1 MANYLWDLRPYYRQ
15 TAGQLLLGSLAGIAM
30 NTAVVLPAIFLGWAV
45 DAALRFVQGETSRA
59 ALLRA
64 VVMFVAA
71 TLATE
76 IPRVG
81 KRWWLMT
88 ANARI
93 RANLRA
99 DALRGVL
106 AWPVSRLVETA
117 VGDIMA
123 RVVGDVEVLGVGV
136 REVII
141 ETWDTVLFLL
151 SFFIA
156 MLLLD
161 APLTLLALVP
171 VPLAMLLGWTSGRVI
186 RRRTAA
192 ARRANGELTSG
203 LQEQLAGI
211 RTTRLLGTSDT
222 AQARIE
228 HLADEQARANLAAA
242 QPRAGLPAI
251 YMALMAAGVVFVVW
265 RGGLAVVAGA
275 WTLGAFVTYLDLFLK
290 FTGRGFRLPQL
301 VNSVQAG
308 GAAYARLA
316 PLLAAVRPAG
326 GEPRFSSFRAN
337 HLARAAA
344 GERAQIATTRDAG
357 GLAVSLRDVVFSY
370 GGPSARALDGV
381 SLDIPA
387 GSLVAVTGPVGSGK
401 SALAK
406 AMLGLYPLTRG
417 AVTVGGWDAAQH
429 RNDIGYLAQ
438 EPFLFSGTVREN
450 IAMGRAQAGLEA
462 MRAVAIAAL
471 NEDVRAFAEGVD
483 TQIGERG
490 IRVSGGQRQRIA
502 LARAAASQPRL
513 LILDDPFSAVDVG
526 TEAHIIAR
534 LRADFGRAA
543 PVAQQATIILCSH
556 RLAAFAQ
563 ADIVVVLEAGRV
575 VEQGTH
581 ASLLAAG
588 GTYARICAAQAA
600 MTAVEPA

>member
-1 MANYLWDLRPYYRQ
+1 MANYLWELRPYYRQ

-30 NTAVVLPAIFLGWAV
+30 NTAVVLPAIFLGRAV
-45 DAALRFVQGETSRA
+45 DAALHFVEGETSRA

-64 VVMFVAA
+64 VMMFVAA

-76 IPRVG
+76 LPRVG

-106 AWPVSRLVETA
+106 AWPVFRLAEMA
-117 VGDIMA
+117 VGDTMA
-123 RVVGDVEVLGVGV
+123 RIVGDVEVLGIGV

-151 SFFIA
+151 SFLIA

-171 VPLAMLLGWTSGRVI
+171 VPLAMLLGWASGRVI
-186 RRRTAA
+186 RGRTGA
-192 ARRANGELTSG
+192 ARRANSELTAG
-203 LQEQLAGI
+203 LHEQLAGI
-211 RTTRLLGTSDT
+211 RITRLLGTTDA

-228 HLADEQARANLAAA
+228 RLANEQARANLAAA
-242 QPRAGLPAI
+242 RPRAGLPAV

-265 RGGLAVVAGA
+265 RGGLAVVAGV

-308 GAAYARLA
+308 GVAYARLA
-316 PLLAAVRPAG
+316 PLLAAARPAG

-337 HLARAAA
+337 HLAGAAA
-344 GERAQIATTRDAG
+344 GERAQAKATRDAG
-357 GLAVSLRDVVFSY
+357 GLAVALRDVVFSY
-370 GGPSARALDGV
+370 GGSSVRALDGV

-387 GSLVAVTGPVGSGK
+387 GALVAVTGPVGSGK

-406 AMLGLYPLTRG
+406 ALLGLYPLTRG
-417 AVTVGGWDAAQH
+417 NVTVCGQNAAH
-429 RNDIGYLAQ
+429 YRNDIGYLSQ
-438 EPFLFSGTVREN
+438 DPFLFSGTVREN
-450 IAMGRAQAGLEA
+450 IAMGRAQAGEA

-513 LILDDPFSAVDVG
+513 LVLDDPFSAVDVG

-543 PVAQQATIILCSH
+543 PVAQQATIVLCSH

-575 VEQGTH
+575 IEQGTH

-588 GTYARICAAQAA
+588 GTYAQICAAQAA
-600 MTAVEPA
+600 MTAAEPT